1 MVPLKNKT
9 DIAVRDAFR
18 NNVRSSERSPRKLW
32 VEEGKEFH
40 NATLK
45 RWLRCTALTTRERP
59 WSWSASTGRSN
70 RACGNTLSLRPTRP
84 TSTWMCC
91 PDSLT
96 ISDYNAR
103 RHRSI
108 GMTPA
113 EASRERNAAFVQ
125 DFPALRPDAHPPRF
139 TEGDQ
144 VRIAV
149 IQRHFKKGYTPNWT
163 EEVFVVDGVL
173 PTRPVTYRIRDLMD
187 ERVLGSFYEQ
197 KTELENL

>member
-1 MVPLKNKT
+1 
-9 DIAVRDAFR
+9 
-18 NNVRSSERSPRKLW
+18 
-32 VEEGKEFH
+32 
-40 NATLK
+40 
-45 RWLRCTALTTRERP
+45 
-59 WSWSASTGRSN
+59 
-70 RACGNTLSLRPTRP
+70 
-84 TSTWMCC
+84 
-91 PDSLT
+91 
-96 ISDYNAR
+96 
-103 RHRSI
+103 
-108 GMTPA
+108 MTPA

-197 KTELENL
+197 HLQKTEQVKLRVEQVLHKQRGQSLVKWEDYPDKFNSWISNKQLENI